1 MRSHSFSCYAIIRYV
16 FYIQKRGSLGMN
28 VSDEFL
34 KDFIKPR
41 TAIFMEMEQYAKEN
55 HVPIMQLVGMES
67 LLQLLS
73 LQKPASILELGTA
86 IGYSSMRMATKL
98 TEVTIVTV
106 ERDEQKAGL
115 AKNYIERGN
124 LQHRIHVIVGD
135 ALEISEAELDN
146 RTFDAIFIDAAKGQ
160 YRNFFEKYAPFL
172 NDGGVIYCDNLLLN
186 GLSEL
191 PMSEVPRRK
200 RTMVRNQHQFMEW
213 LMNHPDYD
221 TAFLPVGD
229 GMLVSIKR

>member
-1 MRSHSFSCYAIIRYV
+1 
-16 FYIQKRGSLGMN
+16 MN

-34 KDFIKPR
+34 KDLIKPR
-41 TAIFMEMEQYAKEN
+41 SAIFMEMEQYAKEN

-73 LQKPASILELGTA
+73 LQKPTSILELGTA

-106 ERDEQKAGL
+106 ERDEQKAEL
-115 AKNYIERGN
+115 AESYIERAN
-124 LQHRIHVIVGD
+124 LQNRIQVIIGD
-135 ALEISEAELDN
+135 ALEISQEQLADQ
-146 RTFDAIFIDAAKGQ
+146 TFDAIFIDAAKGQ
-160 YRNFFEKYAPFL
+160 YKNFFEKYAPLL

-221 TAFLPVGD
+221 TAFFPVGD

>member
-1 MRSHSFSCYAIIRYV
+1 
-16 FYIQKRGSLGMN
+16 MN
-28 VSDEFL
+28 VSDAFL

-41 TAIFMEMEQYAKEN
+41 TEIFMEMEQYAEEN
-55 HVPIMQLVGMES
+55 HVPIMQLMGMES

-73 LQKPASILELGTA
+73 LQKPTTILELGTA
-86 IGYSSMRMATKL
+86 IGYSAMRMATKL
-98 TEVTIVTV
+98 KDATIVTM
-106 ERDEQKAGL
+106 ERDIQKAEL
-115 AKNYIERGN
+115 AKKYIERAN
-124 LQHRIHVIVGD
+124 LQDRIQVITGD
-135 ALEISEAELDN
+135 ALEISAAQLEHQ
-146 RTFDAIFIDAAKGQ
+146 TFDAIFIDAAKGQ
-160 YRNFFEKYAPFL
+160 YKNFFEKYAPFL

-200 RTMVRNQHQFMEW
+200 RTMVRNQHQFIAW
-213 LMNHPDYD
+213 LMNHADYD

>member
-1 MRSHSFSCYAIIRYV
+1 
-16 FYIQKRGSLGMN
+16 MN

-34 KDFIKPR
+34 KNLIKPR
-41 TAIFMEMEQYAKEN
+41 SAIFVEMEQYAKEN

-73 LQKPASILELGTA
+73 LQKPTSILELGTA

-106 ERDEQKAGL
+106 ERDEQKAEH
-115 AKNYIERGN
+115 AKSYIERAN
-124 LQHRIHVIVGD
+124 LQNRIQVIIGD
-135 ALEISEAELDN
+135 ALEISQEQLAD

-160 YRNFFEKYAPFL
+160 YKNFFEKYAPLL

-221 TAFLPVGD
+221 TAFFPVGD

>member
-1 MRSHSFSCYAIIRYV
+1 
-16 FYIQKRGSLGMN
+16 MN
-28 VSDEFL
+28 VSEDFL

-41 TAIFMEMEQYAKEN
+41 SAIFMEMEQYAKEN
-55 HVPIMQLVGMES
+55 HVPIMQLMGMES

-73 LQKPASILELGTA
+73 LQKPKSILELGTA

-98 TEVTIVTV
+98 LETTIVTI
-106 ERDEQKAGL
+106 ERDDQKAQL
-115 AKNYIERGN
+115 AKNYIERAN
-124 LQHRIHVIVGD
+124 LQDRIQVIEGD
-135 ALEISEAELDN
+135 ALEISEELLEN
-146 RTFDAIFIDAAKGQ
+146 QKFDAIFIDAAKGQ
-160 YRNFFEKYAPFL
+160 YKKFFEKYAPFIT
-172 NDGGVIYCDNLLLN
+172 DGGVIYCDNLLLN

-200 RTMVRNQHQFMEW
+200 RTMVRNQHEFMQW

>member
-1 MRSHSFSCYAIIRYV
+1 MEISEEY
-16 FYIQKRGSLGMN
+16 
-28 VSDEFL
+28 L
-34 KDFIKPR
+34 KELIKPR
-41 TAIFMEMEQYAKEN
+41 NELFMEMEQYAQEN
-55 HVPIMQLVGMES
+55 HVPIMQLAGMES
-67 LLQLLS
+67 LIHLLS
-73 LQKPASILELGTA
+73 LQKPKTILELGTA
-86 IGYSSMRMATKL
+86 IGYSSMRIASKL
-98 TEVTIVTV
+98 EAATIVTV
-106 ERDEQKAGL
+106 ERDVAKAEL
-115 AKNYIERGN
+115 AKEFIERGN
-124 LQHRIHVIVGD
+124 LQDRIQVIVGD
-135 ALEISEAELDN
+135 ALEVSDELFQDL
-146 RTFDAIFIDAAKGQ
+146 RFDAIFIDAAKGQ
-160 YRNFFEKYAPFL
+160 YKKFFEKYAPFL

>member
-1 MRSHSFSCYAIIRYV
+1 
-16 FYIQKRGSLGMN
+16 MN
-28 VSDEFL
+28 VSDDFL
-34 KDFIKPR
+34 KDLIKPR
-41 TAIFMEMEQYAKEN
+41 SSIFMEMEQYAKEN
-55 HVPIMQLVGMES
+55 HVPIMQLMGMES

-73 LQKPASILELGTA
+73 LQKPSTILELGTA
-86 IGYSSMRMATKL
+86 IGYSSMRMAMKL
-98 TEVTIVTV
+98 EVATIVTI
-106 ERDEQKAGL
+106 ERDEQKAEL
-115 AKNYIERGN
+115 AKNYIERAN
-124 LQHRIHVIVGD
+124 LQQRIQVIVGD
-135 ALEISEAELDN
+135 ALEISSETLGN
-146 RTFDAIFIDAAKGQ
+146 KKFDAIFIDAAKGQ
-160 YRNFFEKYAPFL
+160 YKNFFEKYAPFL

-221 TAFLPVGD
+221 TAFFPVGD

>member
-1 MRSHSFSCYAIIRYV
+1 
-16 FYIQKRGSLGMN
+16 MN

-34 KDFIKPR
+34 KDLIKPR
-41 TAIFMEMEQYAKEN
+41 SAIFMEMEQYAKEN

-73 LQKPASILELGTA
+73 LQKPTSILELGTA

-98 TEVTIVTV
+98 TEATIVTV
-106 ERDEQKAGL
+106 ERDEQKADL
-115 AKNYIERGN
+115 AKSYIERAN
-124 LQHRIHVIVGD
+124 LQNRIQVIIGD
-135 ALEISEAELDN
+135 ALEISQKQLGDQ
-146 RTFDAIFIDAAKGQ
+146 TFDAIFIDAAKGQ
-160 YRNFFEKYAPFL
+160 YKNFFEKYAPLL

-191 PMSEVPRRK
+191 PISEVPRRK

>member
-1 MRSHSFSCYAIIRYV
+1 
-16 FYIQKRGSLGMN
+16 MN

-34 KDFIKPR
+34 KDLIKPR
-41 TAIFMEMEQYAKEN
+41 SAIFMEMEQYAKEN

-73 LQKPASILELGTA
+73 LQKPMSILELGTA

-98 TEVTIVTV
+98 TDASIVTV
-106 ERDEQKAGL
+106 ERDEQKAEL
-115 AKNYIERGN
+115 AKNYIEKAN
-124 LQHRIHVIVGD
+124 LQNRIQVIIGD
-135 ALEISEAELDN
+135 ALEISEEQLGN

-160 YRNFFEKYAPFL
+160 YKNFFEKYAPFL

-213 LMNHPDYD
+213 LINHPDYD

>member
-1 MRSHSFSCYAIIRYV
+1 
-16 FYIQKRGSLGMN
+16 MN
-28 VSDEFL
+28 VSDDFL
-34 KDFIKPR
+34 KDMIKPR
-41 TAIFMEMEQYAKEN
+41 SAIFMEMEQYAKEN

-73 LQKPASILELGTA
+73 LQKPTSILELGTA

-98 TEVTIVTV
+98 TNATIVTV
-106 ERDEQKAGL
+106 ERDEQKAEL
-115 AKNYIERGN
+115 AKSYIERAN
-124 LQHRIHVIVGD
+124 LHNRIQVIIGD
-135 ALEISEAELDN
+135 ALEISHEQLEG

-160 YRNFFEKYAPFL
+160 YKNFFEKYAPYL

-213 LMNHPDYD
+213 LINHPDYD

>member
-1 MRSHSFSCYAIIRYV
+1 
-16 FYIQKRGSLGMN
+16 MN
-28 VSDEFL
+28 ISDDFL
-34 KDFIKPR
+34 KDLIKPR
-41 TAIFMEMEQYAKEN
+41 SAIFLEMERYAKDY
-55 HVPIMQLVGMES
+55 HVPIMQLMGMES

-73 LQKPASILELGTA
+73 LQQPKSILELGTA

-98 TEVTIVTV
+98 EEASIVTI
-106 ERDEQKAGL
+106 ERDEAKAEL
-115 AKNYIERGN
+115 AKDYMQRAD
-124 LQHRIHVIVGD
+124 LQHRIQVIIGD
-135 ALEISEAELDN
+135 ALEISATELGDL
-146 RTFDAIFIDAAKGQ
+146 TFDAIFIDAAKGQ
-160 YRNFFEKYAPFL
+160 YKNFFEKYAPFL

>member
-1 MRSHSFSCYAIIRYV
+1 
-16 FYIQKRGSLGMN
+16 MN
-28 VSDEFL
+28 ISDDFL
-34 KDFIKPR
+34 KDLIKPR
-41 TAIFMEMEQYAKEN
+41 SAIFVEMEQYAKDN
-55 HVPIMQLVGMES
+55 HVPIMQLMGMES

-73 LQKPASILELGTA
+73 LQKPISILELGTA

-98 TEVTIVTV
+98 RDTSIMTI
-106 ERDEQKAGL
+106 ERDEVKAEL
-115 AKNYIERGN
+115 AKAYIKRAD
-124 LQHRIHVIVGD
+124 LQHRIQVVIGD
-135 ALEISEAELDN
+135 ALEIPVQRLGDSK
-146 RTFDAIFIDAAKGQ
+146 FDAIFIDAAKGQ
-160 YRNFFEKYAPFL
+160 YKNFFEKYESL
-172 NDGGVIYCDNLLLN
+172 LSDRGVIYCDNLLLN

>member
-1 MRSHSFSCYAIIRYV
+1 
-16 FYIQKRGSLGMN
+16 MN
-28 VSDEFL
+28 VSEEFL
-34 KDFIKPR
+34 KDLIKPR
-41 TAIFMEMEQYAKEN
+41 SAIFMEMEQYATEN

-73 LQKPASILELGTA
+73 LQRPTSILELGTA

-98 TEVTIVTV
+98 ANATIVTV
-106 ERDEQKAGL
+106 ERDEQKAEL
-115 AKNYIERGN
+115 AKQYIKRAN
-124 LQHRIHVIVGD
+124 LEHRINVIIGD
-135 ALEISEAELDN
+135 ALEISEAQLSDQ
-146 RTFDAIFIDAAKGQ
+146 TFDAIFIDAAKGQ
-160 YRNFFEKYAPFL
+160 YKNFFEKYAPFL

-213 LMNHPDYD
+213 LMNHPGYD

>member
-1 MRSHSFSCYAIIRYV
+1 
-16 FYIQKRGSLGMN
+16 MN
-28 VSDEFL
+28 VSEDFL

-41 TAIFMEMEQYAKEN
+41 SAIFMEMEQYAKEN
-55 HVPIMQLVGMES
+55 HVPIMQLMGMES

-73 LQKPASILELGTA
+73 LQKPKSILELGTA

-98 TEVTIVTV
+98 LETTIVTI
-106 ERDEQKAGL
+106 ERDEQKAQL
-115 AKNYIERGN
+115 AKNYIERAN
-124 LQHRIHVIVGD
+124 LQDRIQVIEGD
-135 ALEISEAELDN
+135 ALEISEELLEN
-146 RTFDAIFIDAAKGQ
+146 QKFDAIFIDAAKGQ
-160 YRNFFEKYAPFL
+160 YKKFFEKYAPFIT
-172 NDGGVIYCDNLLLN
+172 DGGVIYCDNLLLN

-200 RTMVRNQHQFMEW
+200 RTMVRNQHQFMQW
-213 LMNHPDYD
+213 LLNHPDYD

>member
-1 MRSHSFSCYAIIRYV
+1 
-16 FYIQKRGSLGMN
+16 MN
-28 VSDEFL
+28 ISDDFL
-34 KDFIKPR
+34 KDLIKPR
-41 TAIFMEMEQYAKEN
+41 SAIFLEMEQYAKEN
-55 HVPIMQLVGMES
+55 HVPIMQLMGMES

-73 LQKPASILELGTA
+73 LQKPQAILELGTA

-98 TEVTIVTV
+98 PHSTIVTI
-106 ERDEQKAGL
+106 ERDEIKAEL
-115 AKNYIERGN
+115 AQNYIERED
-124 LQHRIHVIVGD
+124 LQHRIRVIVGD
-135 ALEISEAELDN
+135 ALEVSDNELGDN
-146 RTFDAIFIDAAKGQ
+146 KFDAIFIDAAKGQ
-160 YRNFFEKYAPFL
+160 YKNFFEKYAPFL

>member
-1 MRSHSFSCYAIIRYV
+1 
-16 FYIQKRGSLGMN
+16 MN
-28 VSDEFL
+28 ISDEFL
-34 KDFIKPR
+34 KDLIKPR
-41 TAIFMEMEQYAKEN
+41 SAIFLEMEQYAKEN

-73 LQKPASILELGTA
+73 LQKPQSILELGTA

-98 TEVTIVTV
+98 ANSTIVTI
-106 ERDEQKAGL
+106 ERDESKAEL
-115 AKNYIERGN
+115 AQNYIERAD
-124 LQHRIHVIVGD
+124 LHHRIRVIVAD
-135 ALEISEAELDN
+135 ALEVSNNELGEN
-146 RTFDAIFIDAAKGQ
+146 KFDAIFIDAAKGQ
-160 YRNFFEKYAPFL
+160 YKNFFEKYAPFL